1 MILEKA
7 NEALLGQALR
17 LQCIPYLGPSWLVVK
32 DVYYGKYK
40 TGGGLVVSFTE
51 DFREGV
57 RVDWPKIAFSPNWD

>member
-1 MILEKA
+1 MIWKRQMKRF
-7 NEALLGQALR
+7 LGKPSV
-17 LQCIPYLGPSWLVVK
+17 CSVYLGPSWLVVK
-32 DVYYGKYK
+32 DVYYGKYI